1 MGNSKIVYYGETLI
15 DLTGD
20 TVEAAKLLK
29 GITAHDK
36 KGEKITGTLAD
47 VTQATPAITVDAA
60 GKITASATQAA
71 GVVAAGTKSA
81 TKQLTVQAAKTVTPS
96 ASAQTAVAKGVFTT
110 GIVTVAAVYAV
121 IGVTYPAGS
130 TVTCTNGSKTLR
142 AKDTT
147 GKALFVIPFAGTWT
161 VKAVKGSQS
170 ASKAVSITVEGQ
182 VETVTLAYFS
192 ATIKVT
198 YPAKSTC
205 VIKNSS
211 GTQVGSDTNTGTAAK
226 TWTATV
232 GATGTYTITATATDG
247 SGKTKSTTVSITT
260 NGQNATV
267 KLTYRFYIFKNGSGL
282 TSGYSIES
290 SSNNIISAPT
300 VSNDTISWS
309 GDSDGGGIAI
319 CIKPAVALASYT
331 KLCVDFECSYNYGD
345 DYGMGFGVGTDAV
358 LAIRISWVNWTAK
371 VTSTAQGKIAR
382 NTVQC
387 DISALTDSE
396 YIKIVGSYSAGKVY
410 NIWLE

>member
-29 GITAHDK
+29 GVTAHDK
-36 KGEKITGTLAD
+36 KGEKITGILAD

-81 TKQLTVQAAKTVTPS
+81 TKQLTVQAAKTVIPS

-110 GIVTVAAVYAV
+110 GIVTVAAVYAI

-130 TVTCTNGSKTLR
+130 TCTCTNGSKTLT

-147 GKALFVIPFAGTWT
+147 GKALFVIPSAGTWT
-161 VKAVKGSQS
+161 VTAVSGSKS
-170 ASKAVSITVEGQ
+170 KSKAVSITAEGQ
-182 VETVTLAYFS
+182 IETVTL
-192 ATIKVT
+192 T
-198 YPAKSTC
+198 YE
-205 VIKNSS
+205 
-211 GTQVGSDTNTGTAAK
+211 
-226 TWTATV
+226 
-232 GATGTYTITATATDG
+232 
-247 SGKTKSTTVSITT
+247 
-260 NGQNATV
+260 
-267 KLTYRFYIFKNGSGL
+267 LYIFKSGSGL
-282 TSGYSIES
+282 TSGYSV
-290 SSNNIISAPT
+290 NGT
-300 VSNDTISWS
+300 GGKVSNTSISWS
-309 GDSDGGGIAI
+309 GDSSSGGISMY
-319 CIKPAVALASYT
+319 IKPAVVLKDYT
-331 KLCVDFECSYNYGD
+331 KLCVDFECSYNWGG
-345 DYGMGFGVGTDAV
+345 DYGMGFGVGRDAASGSM
-358 LAIRISWVNWTAK
+358 LTNTSWTAK
-371 VTSTAQGKIAR
+371 VTSTSQGKIAR

-396 YIKIVGSYSAGKVY
+396 YIKVVGSYSAGKIY

>member
-29 GITAHDK
+29 GVTAHNK
-36 KGEKITGTLAD
+36 KGDKITGALSD

-121 IGVTYPAGS
+121 ISVTYPSGS
-130 TVTCTNGSKTLR
+130 TCTCTSGSTTFT

-147 GKALFVIPFAGTWT
+147 GTALFIITAKGTWT

-182 VETVTLAYFS
+182 VATVTLAYNLMLFNGTDNTTVTGGWTFGSWVSGGSEFS
-192 ATIKVT
+192 NATISNKQIVYSQSGYGGIFTKKQIDVT
-198 YPAKSTC
+198 NYKTLHCDCTIEGYLEYAKSFGVSKHTNKEI
-205 VIKNSS
+205 VDSN
-211 GTQVGSDTNTGTAAK
+211 GSMDSMFVAKKALAA
-226 TWTATV
+226 
-232 GATGTYTITATATDG
+232 GTYTGSNALSVDISKITG
-247 SGKTKSTTVSITT
+247 
-260 NGQNATV
+260 N
-267 KLTYRFYIFKNGSGL
+267 
-282 TSGYSIES
+282 
-290 SSNNIISAPT
+290 
-300 VSNDTISWS
+300 
-309 GDSDGGGIAI
+309 
-319 CIKPAVALASYT
+319 
-331 KLCVDFECSYNYGD
+331 CSL
-345 DYGMGFGVGTDAV
+345 GFGVFC
-358 LAIRISWVNWTAK
+358 S
-371 VTSTAQGKIAR
+371 
-382 NTVQC
+382 
-387 DISALTDSE
+387 LTLT
-396 YIKIVGSYSAGKVY
+396 IKINKV
-410 NIWLE
+410 WLV